1 MSAGERL
8 DAAVAAALRRPA
20 VKRIGVLLNSLAITG
35 LSALWFTTLMIVV
48 AVRGHMPSVTAR
60 EMPSSLFSFGGVFG
74 MQRPTL
80 EVIWRVTCAGLLG
93 VGALGVCDVVYARRT
108 KARWFALHVIANAWI
123 ALLTLPDVWF
133 IVSDP
138 ITALKTKTT
147 NHWPTSLVFSVHV
160 YHMLFFRNLYFIDW
174 LHHLLMVVV
183 GAPVLI
189 TGEQGPLMNFNHFF
203 MCGIPGG
210 LDYAMLFAV
219 KHGWMSPLREK
230 QYNSS
235 INVWFRAPFLIIAA
249 TFAYIQNF
257 IQDGVPTVRARRPP
271 PPALAAAHS
280 PPSPPPP
287 QWILVTRAFLMVL
300 ACWNALFFMERVVGN
315 FHVSMYK
322 KTSAKSAQAGGTES
336 PYAADEH
343 FSGGV
348 PGIGMRVSVSKQELA
363 AIDAAD
369 VASILRDEAYPAKK
383 HN

>member
-1 MSAGERL
+1 
-8 DAAVAAALRRPA
+8 
-20 VKRIGVLLNSLAITG
+20 
-35 LSALWFTTLMIVV
+35 
-48 AVRGHMPSVTAR
+48 
-60 EMPSSLFSFGGVFG
+60 

-235 INVWFRAPFLIIAA
+235 INVWCRTPFLVITAS
-249 TFAYIQNF
+249 FAYIQNF
-257 IQDGVPTVRARRPP
+257 IQDGVPT
-271 PPALAAAHS
+271 
-280 PPSPPPP
+280 
-287 QWILVTRAFLMVL
+287 WILVTRAFLMVL

-322 KTSAKSAQAGGTES
+322 KTSAKTAQAGGTES

>member
-1 MSAGERL
+1 M
-8 DAAVAAALRRPA
+8 
-20 VKRIGVLLNSLAITG
+20 
-35 LSALWFTTLMIVV
+35 
-48 AVRGHMPSVTAR
+48 
-60 EMPSSLFSFGGVFG
+60 
-74 MQRPTL
+74 
-80 EVIWRVTCAGLLG
+80 TCAGLLG

-160 YHMLFFRNLYFIDW
+160 YHMVFFSNLYFIDW

-203 MCGIPGG
+203 MCGVPGG
-210 LDYAMLFAV
+210 LDYAMLFV

-230 QYNSS
+230 QYNRPSTCGSARPSS
-235 INVWFRAPFLIIAA
+235 SSP
-249 TFAYIQNF
+249 
-257 IQDGVPTVRARRPP
+257 
-271 PPALAAAHS
+271 
-280 PPSPPPP
+280 PPSPTSRTLSRTASRRCARGPPAP
-287 QWILVTRAFLMVL
+287 RPRRRPLTPPLGPAVDLVTRAFPMVL

-315 FHVSMYK
+315 FHVAMDQ

>member
-235 INVWFRAPFLIIAA
+235 INVWCRTPFLVITAS
-249 TFAYIQNF
+249 FAYIQNF
-257 IQDGVPTVRARRPP
+257 IQDGVPTVRARRSPAPRSPRPP
-271 PPALAAAHS
+271 PS
-280 PPSPPPP
+280 RPPTHPPLPLP
-287 QWILVTRAFLMVL
+287 R
-300 ACWNALFFMERVVGN
+300 
-315 FHVSMYK
+315 
-322 KTSAKSAQAGGTES
+322 
-336 PYAADEH
+336 
-343 FSGGV
+343 SG
-348 PGIGMRVSVSKQELA
+348 SS
-363 AIDAAD
+363 
-369 VASILRDEAYPAKK
+369 
-383 HN
+383 